1 MTRCLGTHYQ
11 IVKKQFMDSIS
22 EAVGCDFCECVHKEG
37 KDLNECLRE
46 FENAKN
52 QLEK

>member
-1 MTRCLGTHYQ
+1 
-11 IVKKQFMDSIS
+11 MDSIS